1 MTAPALSDAERVT
14 APDLTAGTFLSA
26 GWYLT
31 TAEAAGELDI
41 DYRSVWKAITLGH
54 ITARRVGRRHLIP
67 AAEVVRYRDR
77 RAAAVPVRPPRRK
90 QGHRGGSGVQSYP
103 SGAPAAPSMVVYHHI
118 DGSTHYITRHRALAL
133 LALHSYNGIT
143 PEGALVNRLFVREL
157 DGLSRARIIH
167 HLDALHQ
174 RALIMRGES
183 RDRKGGP
190 VATVWLTLRGAD
202 TLRYCQERG
211 LV

>member
-1 MTAPALSDAERVT
+1 MTTPQLTYKEAHFNAPLDT
-14 APDLTAGTFLSA
+14 GTFLAA

-31 TAEAAGELDI
+31 TAEAAAELDI

-77 RAAAVPVRPPRRK
+77 RAAAVPARPPRRK

-103 SGAPAAPSMVVYHHI
+103 KGAPGAPSMVVYHHI
-118 DGSTHYITRHRALAL
+118 DGSTHYVTRHRALAL
-133 LALHSYNGIT
+133 AALNSYNGIT
-143 PEGALVNRLFVREL
+143 PEGDLVNRLFVREL

-167 HLDALHQ
+167 HLDALH
-174 RALIMRGES
+174 G
-183 RDRKGGP
+183 
-190 VATVWLTLRGAD
+190 
-202 TLRYCQERG
+202 
-211 LV
+211 